1 MMNGPR
7 VPKRKPALCR
17 TRKIIEVGAEERIHL
32 IEACA
37 YFRADRHR
45 PVAPDGFREQDRRE
59 AAVEIDAVIKG
70 KRKN

>member
-1 MMNGPR
+1 MNGLKES
-7 VPKRKPALCR
+7 KRNPELCG
-17 TRKIIEVGAEERIHL
+17 TRKTIEVGAEERIHL

-59 AAVEIDAVIKG
+59 AAVEIDAVIKK
-70 KRKN
+70 KRKR

>member
-1 MMNGPR
+1 MNGLR

-17 TRKIIEVGAEERIHL
+17 TRKTVEVGAEERIHL

-37 YFRADRHR
+37 YFRADRYR

-59 AAVEIDAVIKG
+59 AAIEIDEVIK
-70 KRKN
+70 KIRKK